1 MSVREQLVELSGIDK
16 QINGLR
22 TRLDGA
28 TARLN
33 AQQSKLDQI
42 RQQQAE
48 IEDQHKR
55 IKSATH
61 NLETEVAGLDEK
73 IETHRAQMNS
83 VTSNKE
89 YSALLVEI
97 NTLKD
102 KKNTLEENVLQHMQA
117 IDQLDAKL
125 ADIKARAEDQQKL
138 VDLAQQEVEESKAAV
153 QDRLDTLNEE
163 RKKVAADIPDDAL
176 KVYGRALDVHDGDAM
191 AMVTCQNKR
200 RNEFTCESCFMTL
213 PVECVNTLMSSPDE
227 LVSCPSCQCIL
238 YVNPAFK
245 ESMAK

>member
-16 QINGLR
+16 QISGLR

-28 TARLN
+28 TARLS
-33 AQQSKLDQI
+33 AQQTKLDRI
-42 RQQQAE
+42 SQQKAE
-48 IEDQHKR
+48 LEDQHKR

-102 KKNTLEENVLQHMQA
+102 KKNTLEDNVLQHMQA
-117 IDQLDAKL
+117 TDQLDAKL
-125 ADIKARAEDQQKL
+125 ADINTRFDDQQKL
-138 VDLAQQEVEESKAAV
+138 VDLAKQEVEESKAAV
-153 QDRLDTLNEE
+153 QDRLDSLNEE
-163 RKKVAADIPDDAL
+163 RKQAAADIPADAL
-176 KVYGRALDVHDGDAM
+176 KTYNRALEVHDGDAM
-191 AMVTCQNKR
+191 AMVTCQDKR

-213 PVECVNTLMSSPDE
+213 PVECVNTLMTRQDE
-227 LVSCPSCQCIL
+227 LVNCPSCSCIL